1 MRPATLQE
9 RFDAAGLSL
18 IETDLAPLADHVAEV
33 DRIVAWLR
41 VADLS
46 YADEPAVCFAAPKP

>member
-1 MRPATLQE
+1 MSPSALQE
-9 RFDAAGLSL
+9 RLDATGLRL
-18 IETDLAPLADHVAEV
+18 IGTDLAPLAEHVADV

-41 VADLS
+41 TAGLS